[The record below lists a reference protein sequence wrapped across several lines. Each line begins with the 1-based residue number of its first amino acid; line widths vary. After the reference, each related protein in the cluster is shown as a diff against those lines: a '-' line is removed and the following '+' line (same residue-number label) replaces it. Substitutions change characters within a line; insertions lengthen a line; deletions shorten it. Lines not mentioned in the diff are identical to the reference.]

1 MKLSIVLPVYGVE
14 KYIEKCAV
22 SLFSQTTTED
32 VEFVFVNDATKD
44 NSMLI
49 LKDVI
54 QKFDDLK
61 DKVHIINHKCNQG
74 LAAARLTGLLA
85 AKGDYIWLMDS
96 DDWVEPDSIE
106 TIMKSLDVSPDV
118 LYFNYFRNSKD
129 EQQVN
134 VDKYYPTLLNCLCI
148 RFTLCVWRM
157 VVKRDIFIKNKCLPI
172 PGIDMSE
179 DIVLHSRIRY
189 YFSSVIVL
197 DKPLY
202 HYRIDNTNSYVNN
215 VGAKQMT
222 QIVEGVKAISAF
234 YKVNDFSRNIRR
246 CIAYK
251 ALTTYSMVSQ
261 ANEELYRSLSEI
273 LKDTS
278 SILYISFCFLRYNKS
293 LCSFFANLYRKVLIP
308 CK

>member
-1 MKLSIVLPVYGVE
+1 MKLSVVLPVYGVE

-22 SLFSQTTTED
+22 SLFSQKNRDD
-32 VEFVFVNDATKD
+32 VEFIFVNDATKD
-44 NSMLI
+44 NSIMI
-49 LKDVI
+49 LKNVI
-54 QKFDDLK
+54 QKYEAVK
-61 DKVHIINHKCNQG
+61 NNVHIIEHGKNKG

-85 AKGDYIWLMDS
+85 AKGEYIWFMDS

-106 TIMKSLDVSPDV
+106 TILMSLYKSPDV
-118 LYFNYFRNSKD
+118 LYFNYFRNSNN

-157 VVKRDIFIKNKCLPI
+157 VVKRDVYIKNNCLPI

-189 YFSSVIVL
+189 YLSNVIVL
-197 DKPLY
+197 DIPLY
-202 HYRIDNTNSYVNN
+202 HYRIDNANSYVNN
-215 VGAKQMT
+215 VGLKQMN
-222 QIVEGVKAISAF
+222 QIIEGIKVVSAF
-234 YKVNDFSRNIRR
+234 YKANDFSRNIRR

-251 ALTTYSMVSQ
+251 ALTTYTLISH
-261 ANEELYRSLSEI
+261 AKEDLYRTLSEI

-278 SILYISFCFLRYNKS
+278 SILYISNNFLRYNKT
-293 LCSFFANLYRKVLIP
+293 LCSFIANLYRKILIP